1 MDPNE
6 LLKAAPEVQKIV
18 ATIVAG
24 VPIAEIV
31 KAIVLPSAD
40 ALGKRMANRVERC
53 FDKTGKIL
61 QAANSRVQEVPEKI
75 LIPIL
80 QGVALEDDKNLH
92 DMWAALLANAA
103 SPENVGKIRPTFIA
117 ILKQLAPDEA
127 SMLKEIAAVT
137 VDYVSVL
144 QTTTAGSKEALDRM
158 LKNRTN
164 QMSNRVI
171 TAFASLPGE
180 TRDETDRR
188 FQTCLQSLS
197 YLGLLDVSH
206 DLTVLSAYGKTFI
219 DACQPPKPKENG

>member
-1 MDPNE
+1 MDPIE
-6 LLKAAPEVQKIV
+6 LLKSAPELQSIAAIIV
-18 ATIVAG
+18 GG
-24 VPIAEIV
+24 VPFAEIV
-31 KAIVLPSAD
+31 KRIVLPSAD
-40 ALGKRMANRVERC
+40 ALGERMKGRVERL
-53 FDKTGKIL
+53 FEKTGKMI
-61 QAANSRVQEVPEKI
+61 QDA
-75 LIPIL
+75 
-80 QGVALEDDKNLH
+80 GVAPQPVSDKLLIDILRGASVEDNDDLQR
-92 DMWAALLANAA
+92 MWAALLANAA
-103 SPENVGKIRPTFIA
+103 SPENVGRIRPTFIA

-137 VDYVSVL
+137 VDYVNVL

-171 TAFASLPGE
+171 SAFASLPGE
-180 TRDETDRR
+180 TRDETDGR